1 MHSDDLELFQKS
13 IRDATNDQ
21 TGEALDIAIENVGW
35 RDAMAI
41 EPRVAISTLFQLQGD
56 RNVTSSALDH
66 VVRCALGL
74 TAIPARGIVFPALGQ
89 WNPPGTVNSR
99 GLQVGGLASAACG
112 GLESVVV
119 FAATERGETAFAVP
133 TASLILDSIGGIDP
147 SLGLRRVTGEDIGT
161 YADLG
166 STSADWTSAVAM
178 ARLAIGHELVG
189 VSRKML
195 ELARQHALGRVQFGL
210 PISSFQ
216 AIRHRLAE
224 TLVAIEMADA
234 MLDSAWLD
242 GTSHTA
248 AMAKAVAGR
257 QARTSARHC
266 QQVLAGIGFT
276 TEHPFHL
283 YVRRALVLDGLFGT
297 SASLTRAL
305 GQEMIETAQL
315 PAVLP
320 L

>member
-1 MHSDDLELFQKS
+1 MDPEDLELFQRS
-13 IRDATNDQ
+13 LRNATNDY
-21 TGEALDIAIENVGW
+21 TGEALDIALEDVGW
-35 RDAMAI
+35 RDAMVI
-41 EPRVAISTLFQLQGD
+41 EPRVAISTLFQLQGES
-56 RNVTSSALDH
+56 NVSSSALSH
-66 VVRCALGL
+66 VVLCALGL
-74 TAIPARGIVFPALGQ
+74 NDTPAPGIVFPAIGQ
-89 WNPPGTVNSR
+89 WDPPAAVNGR
-99 GLQVGGLASAACG
+99 GLQVNGLGFAALR

-119 FAATERGETAFAVP
+119 VAATERGDTALAVP
-133 TASLILDSIGGIDP
+133 TASLILDNVGGIDP
-147 SLGLRRVTGEDIGT
+147 NNGLLRVTGEDIGT
-161 YADLG
+161 YADVG
-166 STSADWTSAVAM
+166 PTSADWTSAVAR

-242 GTSHTA
+242 GKSNTA

-257 QARTSARHC
+257 QARTGARHC

-283 YVRRALVLDGLFGT
+283 YLRRALLLDGLFGT
-297 SASLTRAL
+297 SASLTRVL
-305 GQEMIETAQL
+305 GQEMIGAAQL
-315 PAVLP
+315 PALLP